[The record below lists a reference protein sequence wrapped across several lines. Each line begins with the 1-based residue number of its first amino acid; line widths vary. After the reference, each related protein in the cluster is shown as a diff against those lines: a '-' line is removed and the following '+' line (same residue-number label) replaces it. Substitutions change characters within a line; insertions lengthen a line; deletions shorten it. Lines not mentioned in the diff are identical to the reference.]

1 MGTHG
6 KPELG
11 CFFVLEGIEGV
22 GKTTQLDRLTSF
34 VHKTTAARGQE
45 LVITREPGGTP
56 LGEALRELLLR
67 TDIPAMAA
75 ETELMLMFAA
85 RAEHVDKVIRPA
97 LERGAIV
104 ISDRFVDA
112 TWAYQGGGRG
122 LADEHIAAL
131 ERLALG
137 DTRPD
142 LVLILDADPELA
154 LARVN
159 DRGESDRFERERLAF
174 FSAVRARYLARA
186 AAEPDRYAVIDA
198 ARSPD
203 QVAAEIET
211 RIANRLE
218 GIPA

>member
-112 TWAYQGGGRG
+112 TWAYQGGG
-122 LADEHIAAL
+122 
-131 ERLALG
+131 
-137 DTRPD
+137 
-142 LVLILDADPELA
+142 
-154 LARVN
+154 
-159 DRGESDRFERERLAF
+159 
-174 FSAVRARYLARA
+174 
-186 AAEPDRYAVIDA
+186 
-198 ARSPD
+198 
-203 QVAAEIET
+203 
-211 RIANRLE
+211 
-218 GIPA
+218 